1 MAYFKVNE
9 PNKAPKWIKSI
20 DRANGTLEF
29 SDTKDG
35 CFQQDSGFFA
45 NSELDYLKFHFTEA
59 YPEIKYLEVDTTYED
74 STWEMEEID
83 IPEDDDHPV
92 MNPQPIAGVQI
103 NDAPNMPW

>member
-74 STWEMEEID
+74 STWETWEID
-83 IPEDDDHPV
+83 AQEDDDHPI